1 MKLKL
6 KNQVQ
11 LNDDDVWLGCLF
23 IYSIK
28 SDSGCMYVCVN
39 MGDEVCQSLF
49 QFDVVLVCLFMFI

>member
-6 KNQVQ
+6 KNLVQ

-28 SDSGCMYVCVN
+28 SDIGCMYVCVN
-39 MGDEVCQSLF
+39 MGDEVCSSLF
-49 QFDVVLVCLFMFI
+49 QFDVVLVYLFMFI